1 MDYIR
6 KYPGWSIAGAFILGL
21 IIGLPILGW
30 WLWPVEW
37 TDATP
42 GQLAPEYQQ
51 AYVRGVSELY
61 AFTGDA
67 AMVQTALGGWSDVNG
82 DAVACSM
89 AETATDPAERARLV
103 ATASVVNSVGCAG
116 IDGALVQQPDA
127 GLVEGEDVGG
137 LPSWLLPALLLLGLL
152 ALVVGAIFY
161 LMNRRAQETA
171 AGVTMEPAYDYDY
184 EGAAPPAAR
193 AATAAPAQRARQQAV
208 ADAAAVPIARF
219 HTTYTYGHDAYDD
232 SFSIENTNA
241 EFLGECGV
249 GIAESI
255 GSDTPKRVTALE
267 IWLFDKSDIRTITKV
282 VMSDHAFFDDALK
295 AKLAPKGE
303 PVLARENETIVL
315 ETASLIINAEIT
327 EMQYGSDGHMPSQSY
342 FERLT
347 MSLSAWAKEG
357 QAASYSAAVDN
368 NVDDLM
374 DF

>member
-1 MDYIR
+1 MDLIR
-6 KYPGWSIAGAFILGL
+6 KYPGWSLAGAFLLGL

-42 GQLAPEYQQ
+42 GQLSPEYQEI
-51 AYVRGVSELY
+51 YVTMVSELY
-61 AFTGDA
+61 AFTGDT
-67 AMVQTALGGWSDVNG
+67 AMVQEAMGGWAGDVSG
-82 DAVACSM
+82 DEVACSV
-89 AETATDPAERARLV
+89 AATATDPAARARLE
-103 ATASVVNSVGCAG
+103 ATATVVNGSGCGGAAG
-116 IDGALVQQPDA
+116 GDIVTQPDQTV
-127 GLVEGEDVGG
+127 VEGEDVGG
-137 LPSWLLPALLLLGLL
+137 LPGWLLPVLLLLGLL

-161 LMNRRAQETA
+161 LLNRRNQETA
-171 AGVTMEPAYDYDY
+171 AGVSVEPAY
-184 EGAAPPAAR
+184 EGGPPPAAR
-193 AATAAPAQRARQQAV
+193 ASKAVAAQNVMQQASAEV
-208 ADAAAVPIARF
+208 AAVPIARF

-232 SFSIENTNA
+232 SFSIENANA

-255 GSDTPKRVTALE
+255 GGETPKRVTALE

-303 PVLARENETIVL
+303 PVLAREMETIVL

-327 EMQYGSDGHMPSQSY
+327 DMQYGSDPQMPPQSY
-342 FERLT
+342 FERIT
-347 MSLSAWAKEG
+347 ISLSAWAKEG
-357 QAASYSAAVDN
+357 QGGSFAAVPDN
-368 NVDDLM
+368 DEDDLM